1 MAIKAKQVIIEK
13 IIQLEMGE
21 REARILQE
29 LVQNTKYKTLEEE
42 PQESKNLRHNLF
54 YAIKDVLDGDDK

>member
-21 REARILQE
+21 SEARILQE

-42 PQESKNLRHNLF
+42 PQDITNLRYNLF
-54 YAIKDVLDGDDK
+54 YAIKDIFDGDDK

>member
-1 MAIKAKQVIIEK
+1 
-13 IIQLEMGE
+13 MGE
-21 REARILQE
+21 SEARILQE

-42 PQESKNLRHNLF
+42 PQDITNLRHSLF